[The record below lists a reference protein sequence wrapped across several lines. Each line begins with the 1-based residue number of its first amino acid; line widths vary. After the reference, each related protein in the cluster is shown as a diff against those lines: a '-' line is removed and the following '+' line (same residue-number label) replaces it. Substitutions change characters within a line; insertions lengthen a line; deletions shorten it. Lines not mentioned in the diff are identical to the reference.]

1 MAISDD
7 PRRFQA
13 GSELLRDDGR
23 LIVESVRPHGTR
35 LLVKFEGVDTRDD
48 AKSLRGPLFVPAD
61 DARTLEHD
69 EYWPHDV
76 IGCEVFS
83 LSDDRIGVVADL
95 VAGAAQDL
103 LIVTT
108 EAGERMVP
116 FVKEIVRQVD
126 VAAHRI
132 VIDPPAGLLD

>member
-48 AKSLRGPLFVPAD
+48 AESLRGPLFVPAD
-61 DARTLEHD
+61 DARTLEDD

-76 IGCEVFS
+76 IGCEVYN

-95 VAGAAQDL
+95 VPGAAQDL

-116 FVKEIVRQVD
+116 LVKEIVRRVD
-126 VAAHRI
+126 VAERRV